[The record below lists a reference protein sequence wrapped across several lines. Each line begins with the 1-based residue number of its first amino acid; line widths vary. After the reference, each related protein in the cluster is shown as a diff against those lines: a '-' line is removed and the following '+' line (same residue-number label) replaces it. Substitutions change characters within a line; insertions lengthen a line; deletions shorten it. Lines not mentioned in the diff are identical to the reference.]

1 MAELNQDAG
10 SHKKGGKKRSK
21 KMNPRVDL
29 TPMVDLGFLLITFFM
44 LATSLIKP
52 QTMEITMPSDKKVD
66 EEDKTVAK
74 ASQAISLILA
84 KDNVV
89 YYYFGKTEGAKLLKT
104 DYSANGLR
112 KILLGKNYDVA
123 KQVEDLKSEKTK
135 THMNDD
141 DYQKRLSEIK
151 ANKNAPVVRIM
162 ATDDA
167 NYKNLVD
174 ALDEM
179 NICSISRYAVVNIE
193 APDQDLLKAQVP
205 GNQLS
210 KN

>member
-1 MAELNQDAG
+1 MADVSQDSG

-21 KMNPRVDL
+21 KLPTRIDF

-52 QTMEITMPSDKKVD
+52 QTMEISMPSDKKVE

-74 ASQAISLILA
+74 ASQAVTLILG
-84 KDNVV
+84 KNDKVF
-89 YYYFGKTEGAKLLKT
+89 YYFGKTEGAQVIET
-104 DYSANGLR
+104 NYSTEGLR
-112 KILLGKNYDVA
+112 KILLEKNYDVA
-123 KQVEDLKSEKTK
+123 KQVEDLKAEKAKTK
-135 THMNDD
+135 MADEVF
-141 DYQKRLSEIK
+141 QKRLAELK

-179 NICSISRYAVVNIE
+179 NICSISRYAIVDIDE
-193 APDQDLLKAQVP
+193 PDLLLIKD
-205 GNQLS
+205 
-210 KN
+210 KNI

>member
-1 MAELNQDAG
+1 MAEISQDSG
-10 SHKKGGKKRSK
+10 SHKKSKKKRAK
-21 KMNPRVDL
+21 KLTTQIDL

-52 QTMEITMPSDKKVD
+52 QTMEITMPSDKKVL

-74 ASQAISLILA
+74 ASQAISIILG
-84 KDNVV
+84 KDDIV

-104 DYSANGLR
+104 NYAPDGLR
-112 KILLGKNYDVA
+112 KILLAKNFDVA
-123 KQVEDLKSEKTK
+123 KQVEDLKNEKNR
-135 THMNDD
+135 THMKEEDF
-141 DYQKRLSEIK
+141 QKRISAIR

-162 ATDDA
+162 ATDDS

-179 NICSISRYAVVNIE
+179 NICSISRYAIVDFDE
-193 APDQDLLKAQVP
+193 PDKELLRTLLP
-205 GNQLS
+205 
-210 KN
+210 

>member
-1 MAELNQDAG
+1 MAEISQDSG

-21 KMNPRVDL
+21 KMSTRVDL

-44 LATSLIKP
+44 LATTLIKP
-52 QTMEITMPSDKKVD
+52 QTMEITMPSTKKVE

-84 KDNVV
+84 KDNSV
-89 YYYFGKTEGAKLLKT
+89 YYYFGKTEGAKVIKT
-104 DYSANGLR
+104 DYSSEGLR
-112 KILLGKNYDVA
+112 KMLLEKNYDVA
-123 KQVEDLKSEKTK
+123 KQVEDLKVEKAK
-135 THMNDD
+135 VHMTEE
-141 DYQKRLSEIK
+141 DYQKKLSEIK

-167 NYKNLVD
+167 SYKNLVD

-179 NICSISRYAVVNIE
+179 NICSISRYAIVNFD
-193 APDQDLLKAQVP
+193 APDQDMMKAQFAD
-205 GNQLS
+205 NQLS
-210 KN
+210 K

>member
-1 MAELNQDAG
+1 MADVSQDSG

-21 KMNPRVDL
+21 KLPTRIDF

-66 EEDKTVAK
+66 EVDKTVAK
-74 ASQAISLILA
+74 ASQAVTLILG
-84 KDNVV
+84 KNDKVF
-89 YYYFGKTEGAKLLKT
+89 YYFGKTEGAQLIET
-104 DYSANGLR
+104 NYAATGLR
-112 KILLGKNYDVA
+112 KILLEKNFDIA
-123 KQVEDLKSEKTK
+123 KQVADLKAEKIK
-135 THMNDD
+135 TRMDEAIF
-141 DYQKRLSEIK
+141 QKRLGEIK

-162 ATDDA
+162 ATVDS

-179 NICSISRYAVVNIE
+179 NICSISRYAIVDIDE
-193 APDQDLLKAQVP
+193 PDLL
-205 GNQLS
+205 LIRD
-210 KN
+210 KNI

>member
-1 MAELNQDAG
+1 MAEVSQDSG

-21 KMNPRVDL
+21 KLPTRIDF

-52 QTMEITMPSDKKVD
+52 QTMEITMPSNKKVE

-74 ASQAISLILA
+74 ASQAVTLILG
-84 KDNVV
+84 KNDKVF
-89 YYYFGKTEGAKLLKT
+89 YYFGKTEGAQVIETTYAT
-104 DYSANGLR
+104 DGLR
-112 KILLGKNYDVA
+112 RILLEKNYDVA
-123 KQVEDLKSEKTK
+123 RQVEDLKAEKIKIGMEETEF
-135 THMNDD
+135 
-141 DYQKRLSEIK
+141 QKRLGEIK

-162 ATDDA
+162 VSDEA

-179 NICSISRYAVVNIE
+179 NICSISRYAIVDIDE
-193 APDQDLLKAQVP
+193 QDLLLIKD
-205 GNQLS
+205 
-210 KN
+210 KNI

>member
-1 MAELNQDAG
+1 MAEISQDSG

-21 KMNPRVDL
+21 KLSTRVDL

-44 LATSLIKP
+44 LATTLIKP
-52 QTMEITMPSDKKVD
+52 QTMEITMPSTKKVE

-84 KDNVV
+84 KENSV
-89 YYYFGKTEGAKLLKT
+89 YYYFGKTEGAKVIKT
-104 DYSANGLR
+104 DYSSEGLR
-112 KILLGKNYDVA
+112 KVLLEKNYDVA
-123 KQVEDLKSEKTK
+123 KQVEDLKVEKAKVHMSEE
-135 THMNDD
+135 
-141 DYQKRLSEIK
+141 DYQKKLSEIK

-167 NYKNLVD
+167 SYKNLVD

-179 NICSISRYAVVNIE
+179 NICSISRYAIVNFDT
-193 APDQDLLKAQVP
+193 PDQDLLKAQFAD
-205 GNQLS
+205 NQLS
-210 KN
+210 K